1 MRCRATGGVWT
12 KNANCEKREKTYL
25 TTELLACICGETD
38 RGVNLSP
45 DLVEKG
51 LRCNVTQV
59 LGNVEVTVSTNTL
72 GVDLRFCSISIKV
85 KRQ

>member
-12 KNANCEKREKTYL
+12 KNANCEKKEKTYL
-25 TTELLACICGETD
+25 TTELLACNCGETD
-38 RGVNLSP
+38 CGVNLSP

-59 LGNVEVTVSTNTL
+59 LGNFEVTVSTNTL
-72 GVDLRFCSISIKV
+72 GMDLRFVVLASK
-85 KRQ
+85 